1 MEEGQEK
8 EKEMNEPMRTDKGI
22 SGLTKAYEELFA
34 RFRNE
39 PIKYLEVGTAYGD
52 SLVWARKFFPQATIV
67 GADRV
72 HPIICPDGVA
82 FYNVDQNDSDSLI
95 LLGKEQGQFDI
106 IIDDA
111 SHQVKE
117 TKNTFDNL
125 YPYLKQGGLYVI
137 EDWGAGYLPQ
147 FGNCIG
153 TERLVLD
160 LVWKHG
166 GSVTKLDEGGSDNVM
181 RGCFAVILK
190 K

>member
-8 EKEMNEPMRTDKGI
+8 EKEMNEPMRTDKDV
-22 SGLTKAYEELFA
+22 SGLTRAYEELFA
-34 RFRNE
+34 PIRNN
-39 PIKYLEVGTAYGD
+39 PIKYLEIGTAYGD
-52 SLVWARKFFPQATIV
+52 SLFWARKFFSKATIV

-72 HPIICPDGVA
+72 DPIIKPDDVA
-82 FYNVDQNDSDSLI
+82 FYKVDQNDSDSLI
-95 LLGKEQGQFDI
+95 LLGKEQGPFDI

-111 SHQVKE
+111 SHQAKE
-117 TKNTFDNL
+117 TENTFNNL
-125 YPYLKQGGLYVI
+125 YPHLKQGGMYVI

-160 LVWKHG
+160 LVWKYG
-166 GSVTKLDEGGSDNVM
+166 GSVVKLDEGGSDKVM